1 MKPHDPELAGVDDAD
16 LGALARLARQV
27 LPGEAPRREASSFL
41 RVSEKVEARRRGR
54 RRSAAVIAAA
64 ATLSVA
70 AACVL
75 FVTRSR
81 ALTYRVVNGAMV
93 DGTRIVGGAAT
104 EVRFS
109 DGSELSLSQ
118 GAETHIATLDAHGG
132 RVSLD
137 EGTARVKIAKLPGA
151 AWTLGA

>member
-1 MKPHDPELAGVDDAD
+1 MKPSDPELAGVEEGDI
-16 LGALARLARQV
+16 GALARLARQV
-27 LPGEAPRREASSFL
+27 LPGEAPRREAASFM
-41 RVSEKVEARRRGR
+41 RVGEKVEERRRGR
-54 RRSAAVIAAA
+54 RRLAGALAVA

-70 AACVL
+70 AAAVL
-75 FVTRSR
+75 FVTRSH

-137 EGTARVKIAKLPGA
+137 EGTARVKIA
-151 AWTLGA
+151 